1 MADIARPA
9 LAEVLAAITTRPV
22 GHWRA
27 EVSTPA
33 FVGVERIS
41 PRGVQWTVRLDPYRA
56 TTQTRHASLRQT
68 EPAYEA
74 RRVGNTLTRVEVA
87 PAHTITPAE
96 AVEALATVGLWPWE
110 PGDER
115 APRWWCERCEG
126 VGFIPGRGAARRCA
140 ACLDTSC
147 VRCGG
152 RGFTV
157 RGAAAS
163 GWDADAVLCA
173 QCNGRPPIGHAADPP
188 SHAALVAVASL
199 GRPLLLRITH
209 ALAPEIAR
217 AAGCPDARVVWRV
230 MGREAISRHFGG
242 RGVTPSNA
250 PSDTITV
257 VQAREERPPTSNV
270 PGFWRAPWPV
280 ECPYS
285 GAFGTPDDDHHG
297 VHAAWPALRTL
308 AVGDGETPQ
317 PTGVHLVA
325 LDASRIVLAV
335 EAIGGPRG

>member
-1 MADIARPA
+1 MTDVMRPA

-27 EVSTPA
+27 EVASPA

-41 PRGVQWTVRLDPYRA
+41 PRGVQWTVRLDPHRS

-74 RRVGNTLTRVEVA
+74 RRIGNTLTRVEVA

-96 AVEALATVGLWPWE
+96 AVEALAELWPWE

-115 APRWWCERCEG
+115 APRWWCENCGGSGTCGESWKRSFVKRCS
-126 VGFIPGRGAARRCA
+126 
-140 ACLDTSC
+140 ACRDASC
-147 VRCGG
+147 GRCGG

-157 RGAAAS
+157 EGDGSNA
-163 GWDADAVLCA
+163 WDADAVLCTG
-173 QCNGRPPIGHAADPP
+173 CNGRSSLGHTADPP

-199 GRPLLLRITH
+199 GRPLLQRCV
-209 ALAPEIAR
+209 ALADVIAC

-230 MGREAISRHFGG
+230 MGREEIDAWAQ
-242 RGVTPSNA
+242 RGDDRVTGEAPRTIPQSACIAATTWASNGWTGPSTWWLPESPA
-250 PSDTITV
+250 DV
-257 VQAREERPPTSNV
+257 V
-270 PGFWRAPWPV
+270 
-280 ECPYS
+280 
-285 GAFGTPDDDHHG
+285 
-297 VHAAWPALRTL
+297 AAWPAVLEIVAAGAL
-308 AVGDGETPQ
+308 P
-317 PTGVHLVA
+317 VA

-335 EAIGGPRG
+335 EAIGGDR

>member
-1 MADIARPA
+1 MADVARPA
-9 LAEVLAAITTRPV
+9 LAEVLAALADSTRDRAPVDLDYVKRAIVPPRITIRDGKV
-22 GHWRA
+22 
-27 EVSTPA
+27 
-33 FVGVERIS
+33 
-41 PRGVQWTVRLDPYRA
+41 Y
-56 TTQTRHASLRQT
+56 
-68 EPAYEA
+68 
-74 RRVGNTLTRVEVA
+74 A
-87 PAHTITPAE
+87 PAESGMSGWYLRTDSTAE
-96 AVEALATVGLWPWE
+96 AVEALATVRLWPWE

-126 VGFIPGRGAARRCA
+126 VGFIPQSQGRGAARRCA

-157 RGAAAS
+157 RGDAAS

-173 QCNGRPPIGHAADPP
+173 QCNGRPPIGHVADPP

-325 LDASRIVLAV
+325 RDASRIVLAV

>member
-27 EVSTPA
+27 EVASPA

-41 PRGVQWTVRLDPYRA
+41 PRGVQWTVRLDPHRA

-96 AVEALATVGLWPWE
+96 AVEALATAELWPWE
-110 PGDER
+110 IGDER
-115 APRWWCERCEG
+115 ARWWCG
-126 VGFIPGRGAARRCA
+126 V
-140 ACLDTSC
+140 
-147 VRCGG
+147 CGG
-152 RGFTV
+152 SGALRYFTEHGPESDFCDTCAEDDAEATG
-157 RGAAAS
+157 GA
-163 GWDADAVLCA
+163 
-173 QCNGRPPIGHAADPP
+173 RKTGHTADPP
-188 SHAALVAVASL
+188 SHAFLVAVASL
-199 GRPLLLRITH
+199 GAPMLRRVTH
-209 ALAPEIAR
+209 TLAREIAR

-230 MGREAISRHFGG
+230 MSREAIEEHHNQTRAEWWRRTREYGG
-242 RGVTPSNA
+242 AIDPTMP
-250 PSDTITV
+250 
-257 VQAREERPPTSNV
+257 QAFSTEMNVARPP
-270 PGFWRAPWPV
+270 FWTETRWHSQCA
-280 ECPYS
+280 
-285 GAFGTPDDDHHG
+285 ARR
-297 VHAAWPALRTL
+297 AWPALRTL

-325 LDASRIVLAV
+325 LDATRIVLAV

>member
-1 MADIARPA
+1 MSGWYLRTD
-9 LAEVLAAITTRPV
+9 
-22 GHWRA
+22 
-27 EVSTPA
+27 ST
-33 FVGVERIS
+33 
-41 PRGVQWTVRLDPYRA
+41 
-56 TTQTRHASLRQT
+56 
-68 EPAYEA
+68 
-74 RRVGNTLTRVEVA
+74 
-87 PAHTITPAE
+87 AE

-110 PGDER
+110 IGDER

-126 VGFIPGRGAARRCA
+126 VGFIPQSQGRGAARRCA

-157 RGAAAS
+157 RGDAAS

-173 QCNGRPPIGHAADPP
+173 QCNGRPPIGHVADPP

-230 MGREAISRHFGG
+230 MGREDLRRRADQSSRAWLDQGPNDLSDASDMV
-242 RGVTPSNA
+242 GVTARIADALNDSEPRSVADSFVFWSTGEPS
-250 PSDTITV
+250 
-257 VQAREERPPTSNV
+257 
-270 PGFWRAPWPV
+270 
-280 ECPYS
+280 
-285 GAFGTPDDDHHG
+285 
-297 VHAAWPALRTL
+297 ALREATAEALPAICGL
-308 AVGDGETPQ
+308 ATC
-317 PTGVHLVA
+317 GVHLVA

-335 EAIGGPRG
+335 EAIGDDRG